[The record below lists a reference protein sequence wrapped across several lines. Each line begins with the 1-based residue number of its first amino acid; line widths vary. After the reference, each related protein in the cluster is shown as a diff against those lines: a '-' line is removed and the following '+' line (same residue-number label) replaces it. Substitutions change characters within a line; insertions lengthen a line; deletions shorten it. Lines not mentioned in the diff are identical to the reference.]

1 MKVQV
6 LKKVDVHNLDDHESA
21 DFQVYFAT
29 LKTSANVVE
38 VFLSK
43 TESGFEYKLNG
54 DPTYNSEMDW
64 DEYPTVEGYEIES
77 LRQIVEIEV

>member
-6 LKKVDVHNLDDHESA
+6 LKKVDVYNLDDHESA

-29 LKTSANVVE
+29 LKTSGNVIE

-43 TESGFEYKLNG
+43 SESGFEYKLNG
-54 DPTYNSEMDW
+54 DTTYISEMDW
-64 DEYPTVEGYEIES
+64 EEYPIVEGYEIES